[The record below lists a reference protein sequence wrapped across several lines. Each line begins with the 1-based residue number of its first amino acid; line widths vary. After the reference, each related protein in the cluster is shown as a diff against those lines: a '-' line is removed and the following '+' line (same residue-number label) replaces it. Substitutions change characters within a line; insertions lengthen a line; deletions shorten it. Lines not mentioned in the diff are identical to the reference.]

1 MQCAL
6 NQCGSATLVNS
17 LLGSRKSH
25 LDALAGEEADV
36 EAPLAPPPDG
46 LVRLGHVDHRD
57 HVTHLEEK
65 QKHRQIKPERLE
77 TGGRQMGTQEVQYI
91 CKGS

>member
-1 MQCAL
+1 MTLDRHNARLKL
-6 NQCGSATLVNS
+6 NYCLLPESPNFLLLSTFNS
-17 LLGSRKSH
+17 FILRSH

-57 HVTHLEEK
+57 HVTHLE
-65 QKHRQIKPERLE
+65 
-77 TGGRQMGTQEVQYI
+77 
-91 CKGS
+91 